1 MEFIMSNQIVD
12 VFAEVVG
19 SLDRNSQGS
28 VVPAVILA
36 NEVITDSDKSVLA
49 SIACD
54 WSDGEG
60 KEQAGKAL
68 LNQCAVKLSA
78 LLKRNGVDSVTKL
91 PSFAWYNEVSGA
103 FKSEF
108 MAYEGLE
115 EFQRNTADK
124 AWSRAYERAGF
135 NSVPKATNPKA
146 IAEAERKAK
155 IKLAKDQAVGKALSD
170 AKQDI
175 GQAIANASARNDYA
189 MLELLTAKAKAESKV
204 SEKKAGEALKPQKEE
219 LCKAIRNCN
228 NKATLDKIAK
238 LLG

>member
-1 MEFIMSNQIVD
+1 MNQLAN

-19 SLDRNSQGS
+19 GLERNSQGS

-36 NEVITDSDKSVLA
+36 NELLGESDRSVLA
-49 SIACD
+49 GIASD

-68 LNQCAVKLSA
+68 LNQASIRLSA
-78 LLKRNGVDSVTKL
+78 LLKRNGVDAVTKL
-91 PSFAWYNEVSGA
+91 PSFAWYTEVANA
-103 FKSEF
+103 FKSEY

-124 AWSRAYERAGF
+124 AWSRAYERSGF
-135 NSVPKATNPKA
+135 NSVPKATNKKA
-146 IAEAERKAK
+146 IEEAERKAK

-170 AKQDI
+170 AKQDVQ
-175 GQAIANASARNDYA
+175 QAIANTTAKGDYA
-189 MLELLTAKAKAESKV
+189 TLELLIAKAKADGKAND
-204 SEKKAGEALKPQKEE
+204 KKANEALAPQKE
-219 LCKAIRNCN
+219 AIIKSIRSCN

-238 LLG
+238 LLA

>member
-1 MEFIMSNQIVD
+1 MNQ
-12 VFAEVVG
+12 VFADVVSGLVAERNEQGVVMGEVV
-19 SLDRNSQGS
+19 
-28 VVPAVILA
+28 LA
-36 NEVITDSDKSVLA
+36 NEVLGESDRSVLQSCA
-49 SIACD
+49 SD

-68 LNQCAVKLSA
+68 LNNVAVKLSA

-91 PSFAWYNEVSGA
+91 PSFAWYTEVSGA
-103 FKSEF
+103 FKAEY

-115 EFQRNTADK
+115 EFQKNTADK

-135 NSVPKATNPKA
+135 NSVPKATNAKA
-146 IAEAERKAK
+146 VAEAERKAK

-175 GQAIANASARNDYA
+175 GQAIANASAKNDYA
-189 MLELLTAKAKAESKV
+189 MLELLTAKAKAEAKV
-204 SEKKAGEALKPQKEE
+204 IEKKANEALAPQKDAI
-219 LCKAIRNCN
+219 CKLVRSCN
-228 NKATLDKIAK
+228 NKAMLDKIAK